1 MIEINAQMYYV
12 LAKYNKTFILSKE
25 LKIDNDEFYLY
36 ELNPNQLGHIQIVDA
51 HHPFGLQ

>member
-1 MIEINAQMYYV
+1 MYYV